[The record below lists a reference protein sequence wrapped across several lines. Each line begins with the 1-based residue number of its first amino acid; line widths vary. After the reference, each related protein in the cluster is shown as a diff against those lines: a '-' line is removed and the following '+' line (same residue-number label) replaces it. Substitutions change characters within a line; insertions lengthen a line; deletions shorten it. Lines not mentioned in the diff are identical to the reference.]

1 MASNAT
7 RKRKH
12 SDSIATSSP
21 RSRAFEDAARD
32 VGGIGHGVVGRDI
45 QGGQNFV
52 RPIVQDHAKAH
63 YGNVYN
69 FTNSTIETTP
79 EERKF
84 QAFMNALRFP
94 RMDFRQAAIDPAHAE
109 TCQWIFEQERFSR
122 WRDPAFR
129 NSNHGLLW
137 IKGKP
142 GSGKSTLMKCIL
154 ERLEHEAEC
163 AVVAFFFNARGG
175 GLEHSLE
182 GCYRSLLHQ
191 LLDQAPRLRTYLR
204 ITSIPTDGQHWEL
217 AAIRNYLRE
226 AVLHLRHESLVLMV
240 DALDECDLQEIRD
253 MVYFLD
259 SLATSTALQGI
270 SFNICLASRHYP
282 NVSIRLCEK
291 LIVENEDSH
300 TRDIYKYV
308 RANLH
313 TEPETQRYLLVQHM
327 MHKSEGVFLWVVLV
341 TRRLNERFDSGANLA
356 ELLLDIEALP
366 DQLDTL
372 IQGIISFGA
381 SDACFLPMMLWTL
394 VVSTKMTSDEFCF
407 AIKFCAGRFT
417 SPRWDQYTLSADD
430 PAAAKRF
437 VLQSSKGLVEL
448 IGHDLNLSS
457 CSTQFVHE
465 SVRQHILRGGLAGLR
480 PTLSCNVEAVS
491 HAIMASWLQDYVRNG
506 SWDDVEPLSDL
517 WDDSLAQAFPL
528 LNYVSCSTFA
538 HMESAHARGALEIGD
553 LRRFPLKH
561 WIGFR
566 KVTWP
571 DRLIEPT
578 ASFIH
583 LCIEELEDVCHPGIP
598 KDLLRMHPRHCKV
611 TADPI
616 SGTSSLD
623 EESSTMLFGVSFN
636 DFCGGRYGTPLVAA
650 AFLGHTTIAECLLG
664 YGADVN
670 VCSDSGISS
679 LVRTNQTGQYVIHL
693 HIDRLEGALRTE
705 YGSPL
710 AAAAAGRFDWY
721 DEQLR
726 LPLVQSLLDHG
737 AEIDARTGIAGTAL
751 GSAIWHG
758 HEEITRMLLDHGA
771 DINLEDSEGLN
782 IALYNTIVAPDR
794 FLTSHYRQR
803 MFELLFGRG
812 VRAKPAAFNIFL
824 HIAAQCLQVST
835 IEMLVHAGA
844 DPHYRD
850 HHSRNA
856 MHVLAEK
863 CAWTTFDDT
872 ADLLLDLGVDIN
884 AVGGEYD
891 TALIAASSR
900 GHEQLVKYLLNHG
913 ADVGYKSDKHGT
925 AIDVAR
931 AADDTWLEQNY
942 EEIIQMLME
951 AGLK

>member
-1 MASNAT
+1 
-7 RKRKH
+7 
-12 SDSIATSSP
+12 
-21 RSRAFEDAARD
+21 
-32 VGGIGHGVVGRDI
+32 
-45 QGGQNFV
+45 
-52 RPIVQDHAKAH
+52 
-63 YGNVYN
+63 
-69 FTNSTIETTP
+69 
-79 EERKF
+79 
-84 QAFMNALRFP
+84 
-94 RMDFRQAAIDPAHAE
+94 MDFRQAAIDPAHVG

-154 ERLEHEAEC
+154 ERLEHEPEC
-163 AVVAFFFNARGG
+163 TAVAFFFNARGG
-175 GLEHSLE
+175 QLEHSLE
-182 GCYRSLLHQ
+182 GCCRSLLHQ
-191 LLDQAPRLRTYLR
+191 LLDQVPRLRTLLR
-204 ITSIPTDGQHWEL
+204 ITSIPTNGHHWEL
-217 AAIRNYLRE
+217 TAIRTYLRE

-240 DALDECDLQEIRD
+240 DALDECAFQEIRD

-270 SFNICLASRHYP
+270 SFNVCLASRHYP

-313 TEPETQRYLLVQHM
+313 TEPETQRYLLIQHM
-327 MHKSEGVFLWVVLV
+327 MHKSEGVFMWVVLV
-341 TRRLNERFDSGANLA
+341 TRRVNERFDSGATLA
-356 ELLLDIEALP
+356 ELLFDIEALP

-381 SDACFLPMMLWTL
+381 LDSCFLPMMLWTL
-394 VVSTKMTSDEFCF
+394 VVNTNMTSDEFCF
-407 AIKFCAGRFT
+407 AIKFCAGKFT
-417 SPRWDQYTLSADD
+417 SSRRDQYTVPADD

-448 IGHDLNLSS
+448 IGRDLNLSS
-457 CSTQFVHE
+457 FSTQFVHE
-465 SVRQHILRGGLAGLR
+465 SVRQHILRGGLASLR
-480 PTLSCNVEAVS
+480 PSLSHNVEAVN
-491 HAIMASWLQDYVRNG
+491 HAIMASWFQDYVRNG

-528 LNYVSCSTFA
+528 LNYISCSTFA

-578 ASFIH
+578 ASLIH
-583 LCIEELEDVCHPGIP
+583 LCIEELEDVRDPGIP
-598 KDLLRMHPRHCKV
+598 KELLRMHPQHCKV
-611 TADPI
+611 AAGPI
-616 SGTSSLD
+616 SGTNSLD
-623 EESSTMLFGVSFN
+623 EESSTMLFGISLN
-636 DFCGGRYGTPLVAA
+636 GFCGGRYGTPLVAA
-650 AFLGHTTIAECLLG
+650 TFLGHTTIAESLLG
-664 YGADVN
+664 CGADAN
-670 VCSDSGISS
+670 VCSDSSISS
-679 LVRTNQTGQYVIHL
+679 LVRTNQTGQYVVHL
-693 HIDRLEGALRTE
+693 HIDRPECAFRTE

-710 AAAAAGRFDWY
+710 AAAAAGRFDRH

-726 LPLVQSLLDHG
+726 LPFMQSLLDHG
-737 AEIDARTGIAGTAL
+737 AEIDTHNGIAGTAL

-758 HEEITRMLLDHGA
+758 HEEITKMLLDHGA

-794 FLTSHYRQR
+794 FLASRYRQR
-803 MFELLFGRG
+803 MFKLLFGRG
-812 VRAKPAAFNIFL
+812 VHAKPAASNIFL

-835 IEMLVHAGA
+835 IEMLVYAGA

-850 HHSRNA
+850 RHARTA

-863 CAWTTFDDT
+863 CARTTSYNT
-872 ADLLLDLGVDIN
+872 ADLLLDLGIDIN

-900 GHEQLVKYLLNHG
+900 DHELLVRFLLNHG

-942 EEIIQMLME
+942 QEIIQMLME
-951 AGLK
+951 AGLE